1 MDDPDLHYKV
11 RSDSIEVI
19 ASRFHPKVGKILTE
33 KKWRAAFDK
42 QGRLDISKVL
52 IRIQG
57 GGVHPSIR
65 EEVWEF
71 LLGCF
76 AADST
81 YVERA
86 ALRNSRREKYFR
98 IKAECQVID
107 SAVGSGVVITL
118 PRINENG
125 TAIDNQQHREGDG
138 NEPRL
143 NSDGSNKRETLPRS
157 LFSLLQQ
164 DDLRKDSETL
174 QQAQLPIDENNK
186 RAKGPHLDKA
196 QITQLHRS
204 TAIKVGHAS
213 GVQEVTRVA
222 TGKPSQEKK
231 AIQWRLTLHQI
242 GLDVVRTDRTL
253 EFYEKP
259 SNLAKLWDILA
270 VYSWLDPDI
279 GYCQGMSDL
288 CSPMVVLFQN
298 EADAFWCFERLMHR
312 LRENFRCTEQAVGV
326 QKQLANLGLVL
337 QVVDPKLHKHLDD
350 LGGGS
355 FIFAFRM
362 LMVLF
367 RREFSF
373 SDSLFLW
380 EIMWSLEYDPDEGL
394 GEASFQQQQM
404 VHVPKRDFSNGWIRR
419 KGKSLYRW
427 GKFERQNIKYGQSDS
442 HKIPFVVFCAASIFE
457 SQRSR
462 LHEAPG
468 LDEVLKILNEIT
480 GKLDAKNACKEALKI
495 HKKYLLKA
503 INQRTSS

>member
-11 RSDSIEVI
+11 RSDSVEVI

-33 KKWRAAFDK
+33 NKWRAAFDK

-81 YVERA
+81 YVERS
-86 ALRNSRREKYFR
+86 ALRKSRRDKYFQ
-98 IKAECQVID
+98 IKADCQAMD
-107 SAVGSGVVITL
+107 AAVGSGTVVTL
-118 PRINENG
+118 PRISENG
-125 TAIDNQQHREGDG
+125 AATDSMKQPEKEGF
-138 NEPRL
+138 
-143 NSDGSNKRETLPRS
+143 NSATKSNSFDKEEMLPRS
-157 LFSLLQQ
+157 LLTLLQQ
-164 DDLRKDSETL
+164 DDMGKESNAAQVWRDRDDKQTTG
-174 QQAQLPIDENNK
+174 QAQV
-186 RAKGPHLDKA
+186 
-196 QITQLHRS
+196 TQLPRS
-204 TAIKVGHAS
+204 TAFHLGRTLDNQDVDRAANGIFAQDSKV
-213 GVQEVTRVA
+213 V
-222 TGKPSQEKK
+222 
-231 AIQWRLTLHQI
+231 QWRLTLHQI

-259 SNLAKLWDILA
+259 TNLAKLWDILA

-337 QVVDPKLHKHLDD
+337 QVVDPKLYKHLDD
-350 LGGGS
+350 LGGSS

-380 EIMWSLEYDPDEGL
+380 EIMWSLEFDPNLGL
-394 GEASFQQQQM
+394 HEVASFQQQQV
-404 VHVPKRDFSNGWIRR
+404 VHVSKHAVQSGWIIRR
-419 KGKSLYRW
+419 GKALYRW
-427 GKFERQNIKYGQSDS
+427 GKFERQNIKYGQADA
-442 HKIPFVVFCAASIFE
+442 HDIPFVVFCAASIFE
-457 SQRSR
+457 SQKLR
-462 LHEAPG
+462 LQQAVG
-468 LDEVLKILNEIT
+468 LDEVLKLLNDIT
-480 GKLDAKNACKEALKI
+480 GKLDAKKACKEALKI
-495 HKKYLLKA
+495 HKKYLLKGA
-503 INQRTSS
+503 SQSRFR

>member
-33 KKWRAAFDK
+33 RKWRAAFDK
-42 QGRLDISKVL
+42 QGRLDVSKVL

-76 AADST
+76 GADST

-86 ALRNSRREKYFR
+86 ALRKSRRDKYFQ
-98 IKAECQVID
+98 IKSDCQAMD
-107 SAVGSGVVITL
+107 SAVGSGIVVTL
-118 PRINENG
+118 PRISENG
-125 TAIDNQQHREGDG
+125 TATCSQQHPEIESKSAPSSR
-138 NEPRL
+138 
-143 NSDGSNKRETLPRS
+143 NSFDKTEMLPRS
-157 LFSLLQQ
+157 LLSLLQQ
-164 DDLRKDSETL
+164 DDIRKESKATQVLRGIDDKQTSD
-174 QQAQLPIDENNK
+174 QALRGQLDRKTAVKLDNQDTD
-186 RAKGPHLDKA
+186 RAA
-196 QITQLHRS
+196 VRNS
-204 TAIKVGHAS
+204 
-213 GVQEVTRVA
+213 VQETKVD
-222 TGKPSQEKK
+222 
-231 AIQWRLTLHQI
+231 QWRLTLHQI

-253 EFYEKP
+253 EFYEQP

-298 EADAFWCFERLMHR
+298 EADAFWCFERLMQR
-312 LRENFRCTEQAVGV
+312 LRENFRCTDQAVGV

-337 QVVDPKLHKHLDD
+337 QRVDPKLYKHLDD
-350 LGGGS
+350 LGGSS

-380 EIMWSLEYDPDEGL
+380 EIMWSLEFDPNLGLLEG
-394 GEASFQQQQM
+394 ASLQQQQH
-404 VHVPKRDFSNGWIRR
+404 VHMSKQVIRNGWIVRR
-419 KGKSLYRW
+419 GKALYRW
-427 GKFERQNIKYGQSDS
+427 GKFERQNIKYGQADA
-442 HKIPFVVFCAASIFE
+442 HDIPFVVFCAASIFE
-457 SQRSR
+457 SQRLR
-462 LHEAPG
+462 LQEAVG
-468 LDEVLKILNEIT
+468 LDEVLKLLNDIT
-480 GKLDAKNACKEALKI
+480 GRLDAKKACKEALKI

-503 INQRTSS
+503 ASQTQSR